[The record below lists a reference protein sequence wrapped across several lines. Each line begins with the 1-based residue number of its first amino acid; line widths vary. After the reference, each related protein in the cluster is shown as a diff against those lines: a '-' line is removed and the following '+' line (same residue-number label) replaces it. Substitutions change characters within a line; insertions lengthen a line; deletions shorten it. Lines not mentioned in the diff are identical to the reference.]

1 MKKYLFTFL
10 SCLFLHGLNA
20 QKAADFQFTFDHHA
34 LSVSDLDASAKFYGE
49 ILSLKET
56 EDAAKNPA
64 IRWFV
69 LRDGRQLHLIQ
80 TEEKD
85 IYLTKTVHFSF
96 AAKHFDK
103 FIKHLENQNI
113 PYSDWLGEP
122 GKIAQRPDGIRQ
134 VYIQDPDGYWIEIND
149 VKRK

>member
-1 MKKYLFTFL
+1 MKMYIFILLGLLFL
-10 SCLFLHGLNA
+10 SALNA
-20 QKAADFQFTFDHHA
+20 QKPTDFGFTFDHHA
-34 LSVSDLDASAKFYGE
+34 LSVKDLDASAKFYGDF
-49 ILSLKET
+49 LGLKEM
-56 EDAAKNPA
+56 EDAAQNPA

-85 IYLTKTVHFSF
+85 ISLTKTVHFSF
-96 AAKHFDK
+96 AVKHFDK
-103 FIKHLENQNI
+103 FVAHLRELKV
-113 PYSDWLGEP
+113 PFYDWLGLP

>member
-1 MKKYLFTFL
+1 MKKHVLTIL
-10 SCLFLHGLNA
+10 GCLFLLGLNA
-20 QKAADFQFTFDHHA
+20 QRHADFGFTFDHHA
-34 LSVSDLDASAKFYGE
+34 LSVKDLDASAKFYGE
-49 ILSLKET
+49 VLGLREM

-80 TEEKD
+80 TQEKD
-85 IYLTKTVHFSF
+85 ISLTKTVHFSF

-103 FIKHLENQNI
+103 FVKFLEDQHI

-134 VYIQDPDGYWIEIND
+134 VYVQDPDGYWIEIND
-149 VKRK
+149 VRRK

>member
-1 MKKYLFTFL
+1 MKQYLFTFII
-10 SCLFLHGLNA
+10 CLGLTWVYGQN
-20 QKAADFQFTFDHHA
+20 KSDFGFTFDHHA
-34 LSVSDLDASAKFYGE
+34 LSVRNLDASAKFYGE
-49 ILSLKET
+49 VLGLKEM

-85 IYLTKTVHFSF
+85 ISLTKTVHFSF

-103 FIKHLENQNI
+103 FVKFLENQGI
-113 PYSDWLGEP
+113 PYSDWLGEAN
-122 GKIAQRPDGIRQ
+122 KIAQRPDGIRQ